1 MNKEQ
6 FKKWRKKH
14 NLSQSEAAITLGLK
28 RRMIQYYEKGKK
40 GEKDVKI
47 PKYIKLACEAIDL
60 KRKLK
65 KMI

>member
-1 MNKEQ
+1 MNNEQ

-14 NLSQSEAAITLGLK
+14 NLSQSEAAITLGLN

-60 KRKLK
+60 KKKLK

>member
-1 MNKEQ
+1 MNNEQ

-14 NLSQSEAAITLGLK
+14 NLSQSEAAITLVLK

-47 PKYIKLACEAIDL
+47 PKYIKLACEAIYL
-60 KRKLK
+60 KKKLK

>member
-1 MNKEQ
+1 MNNEQ

-47 PKYIKLACEAIDL
+47 PKYIKLISL
-60 KRKLK
+60 
-65 KMI
+65 

>member
-1 MNKEQ
+1 MNNEQ

-40 GEKDVKI
+40 GEKEVKN
-47 PKYIKLACEAIDL
+47 PKYIKLACEAFDL
-60 KRKLK
+60 KKKLT
-65 KMI
+65 KMS